1 MGIVALVVFIAITI
15 VFNVFLKRDIAEA
28 LLLGLIGV
36 ALVGGAD
43 APQLLWHGITTAI
56 TSEVTF
62 AGMAFVFMGVIVQ
75 ATGLID
81 RLITILNSIFGR
93 LRGGA
98 GYVSTFASALMGLIA
113 GSTAGNS
120 ATVGSVTIPWMKK
133 TGFSSN
139 RAATLIAGNSGLGVA
154 LPPNST
160 MFIILAM
167 PAAAASSA
175 SQVYVA
181 LACAGAYAVLYR
193 LIVVWFWTKKDNI
206 PKTPKDQIVPFNE
219 AWAAGWRSPSIFMG
233 ILIPVLIT
241 IGPLANWLKES
252 TGVGED
258 GVKAISIIVWV
269 PVLITLIALIEGF
282 NRLRQNKQEFR
293 AKLEKE
299 LPSFATVGISLFAAL
314 AAAAIMEELGVGDQ
328 LSNTLSAMN
337 LPAWA
342 MILIVGVLAVIVATP
357 LSSTATA
364 AAIGAPAVAALTAV
378 GIDPT
383 VAIVVVLLCTS
394 TEGASPPVGA
404 PIYLSAAMAD
414 ANPTKMFIPL
424 IVYFV
429 LPMILVA
436 WLVGMGFL
444 PVYVPTGV

>member
-1 MGIVALVVFIAITI
+1 MGILALFVFIAITVLI
-15 VFNVFLKRDIAEA
+15 NVVLKRDIAEA
-28 LLLGLIGV
+28 LLLGLLGV
-36 ALVGGAD
+36 ALFGGKD
-43 APQLLWHGITTAI
+43 APQLLWLGITSAI
-56 TSEVTF
+56 SSEVTF
-62 AGMAFVFMGVIVQ
+62 AGMAFVFMGIIVQ
-75 ATGLID
+75 STGLID

-98 GYVSTFASALMGLIA
+98 GYVSTLSSAMMGLIA

-120 ATVGSVTIPWMKK
+120 ATVGSVTIPWMKQ

-139 RAATLIAGNSGLGVA
+139 RAATLVAGNSGLGVA

-175 SQVYVA
+175 SQVYVT

-193 LIVVWFWTKKDNI
+193 LIVVWYWTRKDNI
-206 PKTPKDQIVPFNE
+206 PRTPSENIVPFST
-219 AWAAGWRSPSIFMG
+219 AWQQGWRSPSIFLG
-233 ILIPVLIT
+233 ILIPVLLT
-241 IGPLANWLKES
+241 IGPVASWLKES

-258 GVKAISIIVWV
+258 GIKAISIIVWV
-269 PVLITLIALIEGF
+269 PILITVIALIEGAGRIRR
-282 NRLRQNKQEFR
+282 NNAQFR
-293 AKLEKE
+293 AQIVRD

-328 LSNTLSAMN
+328 LSNTLSAFD
-337 LPAWA
+337 LPKWA
-342 MILIVGVLAVIVATP
+342 MLVVVGVLAVIVATP

-364 AAIGAPAVAALTAV
+364 AAVGAPAVAALTAV

-383 VAIVVVLLCTS
+383 IAIVAVLLCTA

-414 ANPTKMFIPL
+414 ANPTKMFVPL
-424 IVYFV
+424 IMYFV
-429 LPMILVA
+429 LPMILLS

-444 PVYVPTGV
+444 PVYVPGV